1 MKKGIQTHIQVAVL
15 TNSHHD
21 VVLQPKVTLGSLH
34 QIQSISPLEP
44 LKLAD
49 EEKRQLV
56 PQSQPANT
64 KQNQQEVFS
73 VGKMVKS
80 TDDHIQKILREVDLQ
95 RLNEKEREQAF
106 KLLREEAD
114 VFCLDSDDIGSVTES
129 KMKTQ
134 LKDQTPV
141 QKIYLDVESRPLTAF
156 ITPWGRYEWVRVP
169 FELTNAPVEFQRFM
183 ESTLFDMR
191 DEFAFPYLHDT
202 LVFSDTFDDHSNHLK
217 KVFQRLREKGI
228 RIKASKC
235 KLFQRQVNCLGRVIS
250 SDGYQIDQANIKA
263 VTDLLNQKP
272 RTVGKVRR
280 LLGLLAYYKRYIES
294 FAKIAQ
300 LLYDLLKKPVS
311 ASSQVPTSSKSKILK
326 QSKQRFFTVKVINI
340 YCLAESSSKS
350 SQEIDTYYKITPIT

>member
-1 MKKGIQTHIQVAVL
+1 
-15 TNSHHD
+15 
-21 VVLQPKVTLGSLH
+21 
-34 QIQSISPLEP
+34 
-44 LKLAD
+44 
-49 EEKRQLV
+49 
-56 PQSQPANT
+56 
-64 KQNQQEVFS
+64 
-73 VGKMVKS
+73 
-80 TDDHIQKILREVDLQ
+80 
-95 RLNEKEREQAF
+95 
-106 KLLREEAD
+106 
-114 VFCLDSDDIGSVTES
+114 
-129 KMKTQ
+129 
-134 LKDQTPV
+134 
-141 QKIYLDVESRPLTAF
+141 
-156 ITPWGRYEWVRVP
+156 
-169 FELTNAPVEFQRFM
+169 M